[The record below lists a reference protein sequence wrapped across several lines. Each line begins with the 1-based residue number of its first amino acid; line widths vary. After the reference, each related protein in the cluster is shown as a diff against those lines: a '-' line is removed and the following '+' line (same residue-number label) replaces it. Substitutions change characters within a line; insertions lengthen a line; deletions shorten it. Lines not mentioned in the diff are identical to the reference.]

1 MAIDDFGT
9 GYSSLSYLQAFPA
22 DVIKIDRSFV
32 IRMNVS
38 EASRQFVTALIAIS
52 HVMNYEVIAEGV
64 EEEDQLALLKE
75 KGCDFIQ
82 GFIWGKPMDPRE
94 AAKLVQA

>member
-1 MAIDDFGT
+1 
-9 GYSSLSYLQAFPA
+9 
-22 DVIKIDRSFV
+22 
-32 IRMNVS
+32 
-38 EASRQFVTALIAIS
+38 AIS

-64 EEEDQLALLKE
+64 EEEDQLAFLKE
-75 KGCDFIQ
+75 KGCDYIQ